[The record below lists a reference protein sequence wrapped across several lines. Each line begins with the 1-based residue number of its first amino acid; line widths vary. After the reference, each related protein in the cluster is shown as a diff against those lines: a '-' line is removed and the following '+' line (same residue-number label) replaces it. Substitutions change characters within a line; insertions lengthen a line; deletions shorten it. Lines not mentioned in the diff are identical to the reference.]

1 GAAAH
6 AGGALR
12 SRGAHRRA
20 DRADRSARRPP
31 RGAGGDPVTTKR
43 SVSVRILGHEYR
55 IRTDAD
61 PAGLARVESLVD
73 ETMRR
78 LRART
83 GVVDSLDLAIMA
95 ALNLARDLTAERD
108 ARALDG
114 AGADGIRLLADG

>member
-1 GAAAH
+1 
-6 AGGALR
+6 
-12 SRGAHRRA
+12 
-20 DRADRSARRPP
+20 
-31 RGAGGDPVTTKR
+31 VTTKR

-61 PAGLARVESLVD
+61 PAGLARVASLVD

-78 LRART
+78 LRERT

-108 ARALDG
+108 GRELDVAG
-114 AGADGIRLLADG
+114 AERIRSLADGIEGVLRGPGASGS

>member
-1 GAAAH
+1 M
-6 AGGALR
+6 
-12 SRGAHRRA
+12 
-20 DRADRSARRPP
+20 
-31 RGAGGDPVTTKR
+31 TTKR

-61 PAGLARVESLVD
+61 PAGLARVASLVD

-78 LRART
+78 LRERT

-108 ARALDG
+108 GRELEVAGADRIRSLADGIEGVLRG
-114 AGADGIRLLADG
+114 AGASGS